1 MKKSYILEEKA
12 NQLETDP
19 LTAYLKQINHYGL
32 LTKESEIS
40 TSKKMAKQNEGIYN
54 LEDRFDDGE
63 INELELKERT
73 ELLKEELERL
83 KTVMVTSNLRLVV
96 SIAKKFQH
104 RGLSLIDLISEGNI
118 GLLEAVE
125 RFDYKRN
132 CRFSTYGIW
141 WIQQAIKK
149 ALADKGRIIRIPV
162 HVLNTIKK
170 SHAAAKHLTQEL
182 GSDPTIEQ
190 VANYLDLPTEKIEK
204 LMSISSEPAS
214 LDSPVDQSHVTTLEE
229 LIFSEDY
236 REPFDTAFRKSA
248 KEIINNSFE
257 HLNERERNVLM
268 MRFGL
273 KGREAFTLETIGE
286 ELGITRERVRQ
297 IQNTAIVKLSKVE
310 DILELKDLI

>member
-1 MKKSYILEEKA
+1 MLEEKV

-19 LTAYLKQINHYGL
+19 LTAYLRQINQYKL
-32 LTKESEIS
+32 LTKEKEIDI
-40 TSKKMAKQNEGIYN
+40 SKRMADTNEEIYN
-54 LEDRFDDGE
+54 LEDQFDDGE
-63 INELELKERT
+63 INEFELEERT
-73 ELLKEELERL
+73 NLLKEQLEQL
-83 KTVMVTSNLRLVV
+83 KTRMVTSNLRLVV

-182 GSDPTIEQ
+182 GSNPTIEQ
-190 VANYLDLPTEKIEK
+190 IADYLNLPPEKIEK
-204 LMSISSEPAS
+204 LMAVATEPAS

-229 LIFSEDY
+229 LIFSENY
-236 REPFDTAFRKSA
+236 REPFDTTFRESA
-248 KEIINNSFE
+248 KDIINESFE
-257 HLNERERNVLM
+257 HLNEREKSVLK

-273 KGREAFTLETIGE
+273 MGKEALTLETIGE

-297 IQNTAIVKLSKVE
+297 IQNTAIFKLSKV
-310 DILELKDLI
+310 DYIQQLKNLI

>member
-1 MKKSYILEEKA
+1 MKKTQILEEKA

-19 LTAYLKQINHYGL
+19 LTAYLRQINDYPL
-32 LTKESEIS
+32 LTKEEELEIS
-40 TSKKMAKQNEGIYN
+40 RRMAETNEAIYQ
-54 LEDRFDDGE
+54 LEDQFDDGE
-63 INELELKERT
+63 IDEFDLEDRT
-73 ELLKEELERL
+73 ALLKEQLEQL
-83 KTVMVTSNLRLVV
+83 KTRMVTSNLRLVV

-118 GLLEAVE
+118 GLLEAVD

-170 SHAAAKHLTQEL
+170 SHAAAKYLTQEL
-182 GSDPTIEQ
+182 GQDPSVEQ
-190 VANYLDLPTEKIEK
+190 VAEYLNIPTEKIEK
-204 LMSISSEPAS
+204 LMTISTEPAS
-214 LDSPVDQSHVTTLEE
+214 LDSPVDQSHMTTLEE

-236 REPFDTAFRKSA
+236 QEPFDATFRETAKD
-248 KEIINNSFE
+248 IINESFE
-257 HLNERERNVLM
+257 HLNEREKKVLQ

-273 KGREAFTLETIGE
+273 MGQDALTLETIGQK
-286 ELGITRERVRQ
+286 LGITRERVRQ
-297 IQNTAIVKLSKVE
+297 IQNTAILKLSKV
-310 DILELKDLI
+310 DYIQQLKNLI